1 MINSMKKIT
10 KTKIIL
16 LAKRLVARLFP
27 EDSNVEDSCPMIV
40 DDETQIEPQELTFA
54 QKFQV
59 KLDEARLKK
68 PSIHSN
74 TIGIE
79 QEFKEFAQNPEFRP
93 QTLEKLYNAL
103 LGIPIS
109 SVEAER

>member
-1 MINSMKKIT
+1 MKKSQ

-16 LAKRLVARLFP
+16 SAKRFLTRLYL

-40 DDETQIEPQELTFA
+40 DNETQIEPQELTFA
-54 QKFQV
+54 QKLQV

-79 QEFKEFAQNPEFRP
+79 QEFKKFAQTSDFRKTI
-93 QTLEKLYNAL
+93 QCSTRNSN
-103 LGIPIS
+103 IFC
-109 SVEAER
+109 

>member
-1 MINSMKKIT
+1 MEIDYDQFNEKIT

-16 LAKRLVARLFP
+16 LAKRSVSRLFP
-27 EDSNVEDSCPMIV
+27 EDSCPMIV

-54 QKFQV
+54 QKLQV

-79 QEFKEFAQNPEFRP
+79 QEFKKFAQTSDFRKTI
-93 QTLEKLYNAL
+93 QCSTRNSN
-103 LGIPIS
+103 IFC
-109 SVEAER
+109 

>member
-1 MINSMKKIT
+1 MTHLTLYLQDPSYLEIDYDQFNEKIT

-16 LAKRLVARLFP
+16 SAKRLVTKR
-27 EDSNVEDSCPMIV
+27 NVEDSCPMIV

-54 QKFQV
+54 QKLQV

-74 TIGIE
+74 TIGNV
-79 QEFKEFAQNPEFRP
+79 QEFKKFAQNPEFKP
-93 QTLEKLYNAL
+93 QILGKL
-103 LGIPIS
+103 
-109 SVEAER
+109 